1 MSDDRHKALEVLA
14 ASIWLTPYGEELAQA
29 LLAEGQLAR
38 LAAGRWAQAEGDE
51 AAGVLVVI
59 DGAVDLYCQAPGDRE
74 VRFGQSG
81 PGAALGQSVAFGG
94 GPRIVTAVC
103 AQDSLVLRVSDAGL
117 ERIARARPQIWRAVA
132 ALVYLQLRGA
142 VRQAVEAV
150 ALPPRQRLASR
161 LLMLA
166 RSRRGSPRL
175 ALSQQALA
183 EMIGLSRKT
192 VNGLLAEFAREG
204 LIALD
209 YGAVELLDLRRLERV
224 AES

>member
-14 ASIWLTPYGEELAQA
+14 ASVWLTPYGEDLAEA
-29 LLAEGQLAR
+29 LLADGQLAR

-51 AAGVLVVI
+51 SAGVLVVI

-117 ERIARARPQIWRAVA
+117 ERIARTRPQIWRAVA

-166 RSRRGSPRL
+166 RSRRAPPRL

-183 EMIGLSRKT
+183 EMVGLSRKT
-192 VNGLLAEFAREG
+192 VNGQLADFAREG

-209 YGAVELLDLRRLERV
+209 YGAVEVLDLRRLERV